1 MFSFIIPVIQQYH
14 VIHIVLS
21 EGLQIYG
28 TFKFFTLIQII
39 SSHTHTKRDTS
50 SEIDP
55 YAAYYEY
62 YANQQAAI
70 DELPDAIPSNEIYEK
85 QGFATTMQDVFGS
98 EAGVR

>member
-1 MFSFIIPVIQQYH
+1 MMLYIYYYRSI
-14 VIHIVLS
+14 
-21 EGLQIYG
+21 QIYG

-39 SSHTHTKRDTS
+39 SSHTNTKRDTS

-70 DELPDAIPSNEIYEK
+70 EELPDAIPSNEIYDRNE
-85 QGFATTMQDVFGS
+85 GYATMMQDVFGS

>member
-1 MFSFIIPVIQQYH
+1 MCLTFSLVQNIA
-14 VIHIVLS
+14 
-21 EGLQIYG
+21 
-28 TFKFFTLIQII
+28 
-39 SSHTHTKRDTS
+39 SHTNTKRDTS

-85 QGFATTMQDVFGS
+85 QGFASTMQDVFGS